1 MSRYNAWQSQS
12 HYGIL
17 IIGIRRRLAGSP
29 FEIPGN
35 NMGVPRGAPA
45 ALNERGHRVRGEGA
59 RLGFQTKPS
68 RVHDVVGVDG
78 FFEVPEN
85 GVAYSHL
92 P

>member
-1 MSRYNAWQSQS
+1 MSRYNTSLSQLR
-12 HYGIL
+12 YEIL
-17 IIGIRRRLAGSP
+17 IIGIRRRLAGSR
-29 FEIPGN
+29 FETPGD

-45 ALNERGHRVRGEGA
+45 GLNERGHRVRGEGA